1 MSTAWAIFGVVLS
14 TLVVPLPE
22 ELALLGAGWMA
33 HAGNV
38 SLAGAYL
45 ACWAAI
51 VLGDST
57 TYLVGRVFLPRLLRT
72 RIGQKIITPPLRGW
86 GENLVQRHGFRAI
99 LLGRFLVG
107 LRGPVYLAIG
117 AARYPA
123 WRFTLINSAIG
134 LLEVAL
140 MVGAGY
146 AFGRSQRLASE
157 MRWVEIAIAVAVA
170 ALLIFPLVL
179 KRQIERRHAAT

>member
-1 MSTAWAIFGVVLS
+1 MSTAWAIFCVVLS

-38 SLAGAYL
+38 SLPGAYL

-72 RIGQKIITPPLRGW
+72 RLGQKVITPPLRAW
-86 GENLVQRHGFRAI
+86 GEGLVQPPGFRAI

-123 WRFTLINSAIG
+123 WRFTLINSSIG
-134 LLEVAL
+134 LLEVGL

-146 AFGRSQRLASE
+146 LFGRSQRLASE
-157 MRWVEIAIAVAVA
+157 MRWVEIAIALALA
-170 ALLIFPLVL
+170 AMLVL
-179 KRQIERRHAAT
+179 PLLLRRRIERRHAAA